1 MHPKEDF
8 TNILHPVFCR
18 SFIIRIRYV
27 TFQLI
32 ERKGDSVAILHP
44 LQRPYMNRKNTVRF
58 IIESSFSSLRP
69 SEQKAGQYVLD
80 QEEDILG
87 LSLADAARNAGV
99 SQPTVIRFVKALGF
113 SGYKEFQY
121 ELIKD
126 RARKE
131 EKEEQTPDVRAMY
144 GYRVTASDSVQDV
157 PGRIIATTIQSL
169 EDTLKFISGDTLR
182 HAVDALVSARSIS
195 IFGVENSLATAKD
208 LCTKLLYLGLP
219 CHSFD
224 DYYLQRIAASN
235 MGKEDVAIGISYSG
249 SSRDTVDVMRTA
261 RKSGARTIIM
271 TNFRNSV
278 IEKYADLLLCTSNE
292 QLLYGDAIFSRTTQL
307 ALVDMLYLGIIVSD
321 YNRFAGKLDKS
332 SRIIS
337 DKAYKS

>member
-1 MHPKEDF
+1 
-8 TNILHPVFCR
+8 
-18 SFIIRIRYV
+18 
-27 TFQLI
+27 
-32 ERKGDSVAILHP
+32 
-44 LQRPYMNRKNTVRF
+44 MNRKNTVRF

-131 EKEEQTPDVRAMY
+131 EKEGQTPDVRAMY

-169 EDTLKFISGDTLR
+169 EDTLKF
-182 HAVDALVSARSIS
+182 
-195 IFGVENSLATAKD
+195 
-208 LCTKLLYLGLP
+208 C
-219 CHSFD
+219 
-224 DYYLQRIAASN
+224 
-235 MGKEDVAIGISYSG
+235 
-249 SSRDTVDVMRTA
+249 
-261 RKSGARTIIM
+261 
-271 TNFRNSV
+271 
-278 IEKYADLLLCTSNE
+278 
-292 QLLYGDAIFSRTTQL
+292 
-307 ALVDMLYLGIIVSD
+307 
-321 YNRFAGKLDKS
+321 
-332 SRIIS
+332 
-337 DKAYKS
+337 